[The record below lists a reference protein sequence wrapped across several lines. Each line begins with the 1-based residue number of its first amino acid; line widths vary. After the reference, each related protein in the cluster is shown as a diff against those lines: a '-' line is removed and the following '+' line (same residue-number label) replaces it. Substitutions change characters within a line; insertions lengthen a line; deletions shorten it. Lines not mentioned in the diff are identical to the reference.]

1 MHMSQDK
8 PLPGSDI
15 LTIGT
20 LALVIAYMNFKV
32 CIIRDQEEQH
42 TLNQAAGAEKASLEI

>member
-1 MHMSQDK
+1 MHMSHEK

-32 CIIRDQEEQH
+32 YIIRDREEQQ
-42 TLNQAAGAEKASLEI
+42 TLNQAGTEKASLEF